1 MDTRLIVRD
10 TKPRLFEVANLIMA
24 GKQTDAL
31 TAFARLVSA
40 LPRDA
45 DPRTRGLLAGLVV
58 GHVSARQNPP
68 VPTLRKFEDS
78 LTAFEDPL
86 TAFEDPLTAFEDPL
100 TAFGSP
106 DMVRLAQTLL
116 VAPR

>member
-1 MDTRLIVRD
+1 MDVRTLVRD
-10 TKPRLFEVANLIMA
+10 SKPRLLEVANLLMA
-24 GKQTDAL
+24 GKQTEAV

-45 DPRTRGLLAGLVV
+45 DPRTRALLAGLVV
-58 GHVSARQNPP
+58 GHVSARKNPP
-68 VPTLRKFEDS
+68 VPTLRKFEDP

-100 TAFGSP
+100 TAFGSAE
-106 DMVRLAQTLL
+106 MVQLARTLL